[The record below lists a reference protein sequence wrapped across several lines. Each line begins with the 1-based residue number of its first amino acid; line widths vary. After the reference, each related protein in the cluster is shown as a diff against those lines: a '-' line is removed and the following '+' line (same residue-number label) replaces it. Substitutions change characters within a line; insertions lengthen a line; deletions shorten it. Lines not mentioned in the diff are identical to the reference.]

1 MERASSPERQGIAE
15 APRRALGAAQAWSGG
30 HRYAL
35 LHSVRIALVVG
46 PTLVLANNF
55 DHVLKLSLPRHFW
68 PKALATLLV
77 PFFVSLYSALRY
89 ACRRP

>member
-1 MERASSPERQGIAE
+1 
-15 APRRALGAAQAWSGG
+15 
-30 HRYAL
+30 
-35 LHSVRIALVVG
+35 VRIALVVG